1 MGDDATRVNY
11 ELLKNEFSSLRRR
24 VTELERSESE
34 LRELFETALKAHQEE
49 LRTVRDHHDR
59 INEQLEKFSEGLD
72 DSH

>member
-1 MGDDATRVNY
+1 M
-11 ELLKNEFSSLRRR
+11 
-24 VTELERSESE
+24 TELERSESE